1 MHVSRHETH
10 ALDRS
15 LAGNLSAISRKWI
28 RSRSRRRLLSAL
40 DTRTPTP
47 PHRQTSISWSWCC
60 FAVPLRGPRSQTQS
74 AHCNRDPGRDQGRLP
89 PLARSL
95 AMTKTVKWF
104 SLPKSSLPQNY
115 MEGI

>member
-10 ALDRS
+10 ALDRP
-15 LAGNLSAISRKWI
+15 LARWKFERNLEKVDSIARH
-28 RSRSRRRLLSAL
+28 RRLLSAL
-40 DTRTPTP
+40 DTRTPPTP
-47 PHRQTSISWSWCC
+47 PHRPPS
-60 FAVPLRGPRSQTQS
+60 RGPGAVLQFRSEGR
-74 AHCNRDPGRDQGRLP
+74 AARHNRRIVIEIQEEIKAACP
-89 PLARSL
+89 RSL